1 MLIEKKPIRIR
12 EHSEYWSIMK
22 IASWSSLHG
31 QSFGKQNWLFQLN
44 WICIFFLYYF
54 KIELKIF
61 RDRRLYDSLQFNEHH
76 KTFSKLLF
84 QYNIIKWK
92 FSSNYKQHFCSW
104 QIWSRC
110 FSSKNAAT
118 NFVWDDEE
126 KRKMKKNRSLYS
138 KKMNI
143 TYVFLGI
150 RPLVCRLIVFLSH
163 EKSETN
169 E

>member
-1 MLIEKKPIRIR
+1 MIYYENRVLIIFTWTKFWKTELAI
-12 EHSEYWSIMK
+12 SIK
-22 IASWSSLHG
+22 LDLH
-31 QSFGKQNWLFQLN
+31 
-44 WICIFFLYYF
+44 FFLYYF